1 MAVTHQRPRPG
12 AAWWIGGALLVVAGA
27 VVGAAVLVSVFVAMF
42 RTEGELRSDGV
53 PVPFSLEAGEDY
65 LLWGEA
71 DRPPACFVV
80 DRTEGGL
87 LPVHGLGSTSFSRNA
102 EEAFAW
108 FDAGSGD
115 VAVSCEPVGGWFG
128 GEVLETGIELGP
140 RPGAPDWI
148 GGLAGAI
155 LVPLLLA
162 LGGITVLVVTG
173 VRSVRVRRP

>member
-27 VVGAAVLVSVFVAMF
+27 VVGGAALVSVFLAMF

-53 PVPFSLEAGEDY
+53 PVAFSLEAGEDY
-65 LLWGEA
+65 LLWSEA
-71 DRPPACFVV
+71 DRTPACFVV

-87 LPVHGLGSTSFSRNA
+87 LPVHGLGGTSFSRNA

-115 VAVSCEPVGGWFG
+115 VAVSCEPEGGWFG
-128 GEVLETGIELGP
+128 EEGFANEIEVGP

-148 GGLAGAI
+148 GGLAGAT
-155 LVPLLLA
+155 LVPLLLV
-162 LGGITVLVVTG
+162 LGGATVLVVTG
-173 VRSVRVRRP
+173 VRSVRARRP